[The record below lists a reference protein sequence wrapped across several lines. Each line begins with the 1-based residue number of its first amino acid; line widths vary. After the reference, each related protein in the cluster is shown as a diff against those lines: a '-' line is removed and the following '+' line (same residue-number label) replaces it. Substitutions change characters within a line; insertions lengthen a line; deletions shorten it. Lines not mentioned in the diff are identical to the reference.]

1 MFYKGGEINFSFVHI
16 EQLEMVNS
24 SLTACRAQLR
34 LNSELQDCHCGDSQ
48 TYLPHNGRE
57 EALRTCGE
65 SWYSF
70 TNAGSSS

>member
-34 LNSELQDCHCGDSQ
+34 LNSELSDCHCGDSQ
-48 TYLPHNGRE
+48 TYLPHDGRE
-57 EALRTCGE
+57 RGVKNLRGILVQL
-65 SWYSF
+65 Y
-70 TNAGSSS
+70 